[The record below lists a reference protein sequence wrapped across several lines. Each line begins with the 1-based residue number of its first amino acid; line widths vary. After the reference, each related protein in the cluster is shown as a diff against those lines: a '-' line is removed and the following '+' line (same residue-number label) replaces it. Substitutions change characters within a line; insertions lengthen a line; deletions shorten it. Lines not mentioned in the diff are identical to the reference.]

1 MIKYIIIYFMGL
13 HVKGDFME
21 KKAIC
26 DSHVHSSCSS
36 DADNT
41 VDELCSR
48 AAGLGL
54 CSITVTDHCEANFY
68 DDPQNSEF
76 GDFSKK
82 IPQSVKE
89 VKEAQVKYD
98 GKLRVYCG
106 IELGEPMQNL
116 SAAQRALSLA
126 DFDFV
131 LASVHNI
138 SGEQD
143 FYWLDY
149 REDTIEELL
158 RRYFNEVLLTA
169 RWNHFDSLAHLTYP
183 LRYIKKKLGTD
194 VDLGQFRGQTD
205 MILRTLAVN
214 KKALEVNASGLR
226 QEIGKTLPDREVIA
240 RFREL
245 GGEYVT
251 VGSDAH
257 NTEDLAKGIDQA
269 IAVIKECGFTHYTV
283 YEKHRPTFIAL

>member
-1 MIKYIIIYFMGL
+1 M
-13 HVKGDFME
+13 VQKG
-21 KKAIC
+21 IC
-26 DSHVHSSCSS
+26 DSHVHSGNSA

-41 VDELCSR
+41 VDELCKR
-48 AAGLGL
+48 AVQLGL
-54 CSITVTDHCEANFY
+54 RAITITDHCEANIY

-76 GDFSKK
+76 GDFSRL

-89 VKEAQVKYD
+89 VKRAQEKYA
-98 GKLRVYCG
+98 GKLTVYCG
-106 IELGEPMQNL
+106 IELGEPVQNL

-138 SGEQD
+138 RGEQD

-149 REDTIEELL
+149 REDTVEKLL
-158 RRYFNEVLLTA
+158 GRYFDEVLQTA

-183 LRYIKKKLGTD
+183 LRYIKNKLGID
-194 VDLGQFRGQTD
+194 VDLGLFRSQTD

-214 KKALEVNASGLR
+214 KKALEVNSSGLR
-226 QEIGKTLPDREVIA
+226 QKIGKTLPDREIIA

-257 NTEDLAKGIDQA
+257 NTEDLAKGLEQA
-269 IAVIKECGFTHYTV
+269 LAIIKECGFTHYTV
-283 YEKHRPTFIAL
+283 YEKHTPVFMAL